1 MNACACSPNACLRIS
16 RRVGISAWSDMLL
29 VCVARERQP
38 SDAERDV
45 VRAGETRARADEPI
59 EWGFQSLNSSSSLST
74 ETAAMTVTVPAFP
87 PLLGYVP
94 REYLAQ
100 GGQSIVYRALNH
112 ATNHLAALKVVP
124 LDPAA
129 ASRPAQPGAAE
140 SAELSPAMQQKA
152 KQLVREMRI
161 HETLDHKNILRL
173 FGGETRHACVVE
185 TEKGT
190 TTAWP
195 TGLYMVLDLG
205 QSRPCGSPFPLPTYN
220 SRILCYIL
228 SYRSCDIVGDSIV
241 RYGVYS

>member
-1 MNACACSPNACLRIS
+1 MGLTSLNLSLLLYRDTL
-16 RRVGISAWSDMLL
+16 VG
-29 VCVARERQP
+29 ARE
-38 SDAERDV
+38 
-45 VRAGETRARADEPI
+45 
-59 EWGFQSLNSSSSLST
+59 
-74 ETAAMTVTVPAFP
+74 MTVTVPAFP

-129 ASRPAQPGAAE
+129 PQAGTGHAE

-205 QSRPCGSPFPLPTYN
+205 QSLASAVLALLANIQLTHPMLYTLKSLCRHRWGLDATARCLQPTEGTFLTRSVSP
-220 SRILCYIL
+220 S
-228 SYRSCDIVGDSIV
+228 
-241 RYGVYS
+241 

>member
-1 MNACACSPNACLRIS
+1 
-16 RRVGISAWSDMLL
+16 
-29 VCVARERQP
+29 
-38 SDAERDV
+38 
-45 VRAGETRARADEPI
+45 
-59 EWGFQSLNSSSSLST
+59 
-74 ETAAMTVTVPAFP
+74 MTVTVPAFP

-129 ASRPAQPGAAE
+129 ASRPGTGQAE

-173 FGGETRHACVVE
+173 FGGETRQACVVE
-185 TEKGT
+185 TEKGI

-205 QSRPCGSPFPLPTYN
+205 QSRPCGSHFPFANIQLTHPLLHTLKSLFRTSLGTRHDGTVSTADGGDLFDKISEP
-220 SRILCYIL
+220 ILTCPL
-228 SYRSCDIVGDSIV
+228 SPRSP
-241 RYGVYS
+241 GVVSDN

>member
-1 MNACACSPNACLRIS
+1 
-16 RRVGISAWSDMLL
+16 
-29 VCVARERQP
+29 
-38 SDAERDV
+38 
-45 VRAGETRARADEPI
+45 
-59 EWGFQSLNSSSSLST
+59 
-74 ETAAMTVTVPAFP
+74 MTVTVPAFP

-124 LDPAA
+124 LDSAA
-129 ASRPAQPGAAE
+129 ASRPGTGAAE

-173 FGGETRHACVVE
+173 FGGGTRQACTVE

-205 QSRPCGSPFPLPTYN
+205 QPRP
-220 SRILCYIL
+220 L
-228 SYRSCDIVGDSIV
+228 SLARAHT
-241 RYGVYS
+241 RN

>member
-1 MNACACSPNACLRIS
+1 
-16 RRVGISAWSDMLL
+16 
-29 VCVARERQP
+29 
-38 SDAERDV
+38 
-45 VRAGETRARADEPI
+45 
-59 EWGFQSLNSSSSLST
+59 
-74 ETAAMTVTVPAFP
+74 MTVTVPAFP

-129 ASRPAQPGAAE
+129 ASSRKPQTDQAE

-161 HETLDHKNILRL
+161 HETLDHRNILRL
-173 FGGETRHACVVE
+173 FGGETRQACVVE

-205 QSRPCGSPFPLPTYN
+205 QSRPHFSPSHTQLTHTFLFTPKRSFGHRCLDLTFCMVSVADGGDLFDKISESTFTFP
-220 SRILCYIL
+220 
-228 SYRSCDIVGDSIV
+228 
-241 RYGVYS
+241 

>member
-1 MNACACSPNACLRIS
+1 MR
-16 RRVGISAWSDMLL
+16 
-29 VCVARERQP
+29 RERRNG
-38 SDAERDV
+38 DAERV
-45 VRAGETRARADEPI
+45 VRAGSQRARAEV
-59 EWGFQSLNSSSSLST
+59 GLRVTQLSLSQLSSAL

-129 ASRPAQPGAAE
+129 ASRPGGQAE

-173 FGGETRHACVVE
+173 FGGETRQACVVE

-205 QSRPCGSPFPLPTYN
+205 QSLAHFPPHAHTHATDAHVALSFFQTLFRTSLWTRHSVWCLQPTVETSLTRSVSPIFTLPLSP
-220 SRILCYIL
+220 
-228 SYRSCDIVGDSIV
+228 RSP
-241 RYGVYS
+241 GVVSDN